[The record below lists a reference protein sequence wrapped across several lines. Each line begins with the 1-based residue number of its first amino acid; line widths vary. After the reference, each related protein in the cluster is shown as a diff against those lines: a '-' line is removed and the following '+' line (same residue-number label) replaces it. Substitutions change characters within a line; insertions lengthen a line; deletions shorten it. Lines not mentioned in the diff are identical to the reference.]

1 MITLDSD
8 VFCIGI
14 LNLPSASQPFDANIV
29 LEFLVGSRGSDG
41 IRGCEKQ
48 KKNLA
53 RAFVLRLST
62 GRRVGHNEPN

>member
-48 KKNLA
+48 KQELGTSLCSWA
-53 RAFVLRLST
+53 LHRTLGGT
-62 GRRVGHNEPN
+62 